1 MHTSPTPANISPSDA
16 IHTAPRPSRFCTMA
30 IAATLMAVPM
40 SLPAAAGDI
49 TAHGISTFGELKYDA
64 GFPHLD
70 YVNPDAPKGG
80 EISVWGFGSFDS
92 MHPYSTK
99 GRSGQLS
106 SIFFESLLESTADE
120 PDSSY
125 GLVAESMEY
134 PEDRSEVIFNM
145 RPEAR
150 FSDGTPLTAAD
161 VVFSYEI
168 LRDKGLPSF
177 RAVIEKQVAS
187 AEALGPHRVKFT
199 FKDGVPTRDLP
210 QTVGGLPIFSKTY
223 YETSGADFEDS
234 TLTPAIGSGPYIL
247 DSIDV
252 GQQIVYRR
260 NPDYWGKDLPINKGR
275 HNFDSIRVEYFA
287 DYNSA
292 FEGFKAGT
300 YTFRT
305 EASSKIWATSYD
317 FPAMEKGWA
326 VKDTPPDGTLASGQ
340 SFVFNLRRDRFQDIR
355 VRKAVGMMFNF
366 EWSNKTLF
374 YGIYERIESFWENSY
389 LKASGMP
396 GAGELAFL
404 SPIAD
409 ILPEG
414 VLDSAAVE
422 APVSSERQLD
432 RKNLRAASA
441 LLDAAGWVIGDDGL
455 RRNAAGET
463 LKLEILNDSQA
474 FDRVINPYI
483 ENLRQL
489 GVDAVHTRVDNAQM
503 TERERSF
510 DFDMV
515 VGNFRTSLTSGAGL
529 KQYFGSESAEFSI
542 FNLSGY
548 GSAAADQLIED
559 VLAAGDRTTLNDAT
573 RALDRVLR
581 AEVFWVPQWFKNTH
595 TVAYYDMYRYPEKL
609 PPYALGTLDFW
620 WFDQDAYARLKADGA
635 F

>member
-1 MHTSPTPANISPSDA
+1 MFMRSFSLKPLRVQA
-16 IHTAPRPSRFCTMA
+16 
-30 IAATLMAVPM
+30 LGLV
-40 SLPAAAGDI
+40 LPAALALAAPANADI
-49 TAHGISTFGELKYDA
+49 ITSHGISTFGELKYEA

-92 MHPYSTK
+92 MHPYTTK

-106 SIFFESLLESTADE
+106 SIFFESLLEGTADE
-120 PDSSY
+120 PDAVY
-125 GLVAESMEY
+125 GLVAESLEY
-134 PEDRSEVIFNM
+134 PEDRSHVIFNM

-150 FSDGTPLTAAD
+150 FSDGSPLTADD

-177 RAVIEKQVAS
+177 RAVIQKQVES

-199 FKDGVPTRDLP
+199 FKEGEPTRDLP
-210 QTVGGLPIFSKTY
+210 QTVGGLPIFSKAY
-223 YETSGADFEDS
+223 YEASGADFEAS
-234 TLTPAIGSGPYIL
+234 TLTPGIGSGPYVL
-247 DSIDV
+247 DSLEV

-260 NPDYWGKDLPINKGR
+260 NPDYWGNDLPINKGR
-275 HNFDSIRVEYFA
+275 HNFDRIRIEYFA

-300 YTFRT
+300 YTYRT
-305 EASSKIWATSYD
+305 EASSKIWATGYD
-317 FPAMEKGWA
+317 FPAIQKGWA
-326 VKDTPPDGTLASGQ
+326 KKDTPPDGTLASGQ
-340 SFVFNLRRDRFQDIR
+340 SFVFNLRRDKFQDKR
-355 VRKAVGMMFNF
+355 VRQAIGMMFNF

-374 YGIYERIESFWENSY
+374 YGIYERIDSFWENSY
-389 LKASGMP
+389 LKAE
-396 GAGELAFL
+396 GAPMEGELAFL
-404 SPIAD
+404 RPLAD
-409 ILPEG
+409 KLPEG
-414 VLDSAAVE
+414 VLDGPVVM
-422 APVSSERQLD
+422 APASSDRQLD
-432 RKNLRAASA
+432 RKNLRRASA
-441 LLDAAGWVIGDDGL
+441 MLDEAGWPVGDDGM

-463 LKLEILNDSQA
+463 LQVEILNDSQA

-483 ENLRQL
+483 ENLRAL
-489 GVDAVHTRVDNAQM
+489 GVDAVHTRIDNAQM

-510 DFDMV
+510 NFDMV
-515 VGNFRTSLTSGAGL
+515 VGNFRTALTPGSEL
-529 KQYFGSESAEFSI
+529 EQYFGSESAEFSI
-542 FNLSGY
+542 FNLAGF
-548 GSAAADQLIED
+548 GSEAVDSLIES
-559 VLAAGDRTTLNDAT
+559 VTAAEDRTTLDDAI

-620 WFDQDAYARLKADGA
+620 WFDQAAHEKLKAAGA

>member
-1 MHTSPTPANISPSDA
+1 MFMRSFSL
-16 IHTAPRPSRFCTMA
+16 RPLRVQA
-30 IAATLMAVPM
+30 LGLV
-40 SLPAAAGDI
+40 LPAALTLAAPANADVI
-49 TAHGISTFGELKYDA
+49 TSHGISTFGELKYEA

-92 MHPYSTK
+92 MHPYTTK

-106 SIFFESLLESTADE
+106 SIFFESLLEGTADE
-120 PDSSY
+120 PDSVY
-125 GLVAESMEY
+125 GLVAESLEY
-134 PEDRSEVIFNM
+134 PEDRSHVIFNM

-150 FSDGTPLTAAD
+150 FSDGSPLTADD

-177 RAVIEKQVAS
+177 RAVIQKQVES

-199 FKDGVPTRDLP
+199 FKEGEPTRDLP
-210 QTVGGLPIFSKTY
+210 QTVGGLPIFSKAY
-223 YETSGADFEDS
+223 YAASGADFEAS
-234 TLTPAIGSGPYIL
+234 TLTPGIGSGPYVL
-247 DSIDV
+247 DSLEV

-275 HNFDSIRVEYFA
+275 HNFDRIRIEYFA

-300 YTFRT
+300 YTYRT
-305 EASSKIWATSYD
+305 EASSKIWATGYD
-317 FPAMEKGWA
+317 FPAIQNGWA
-326 VKDTPPDGTLASGQ
+326 KKDTPPDGTLASGQ
-340 SFVFNLRRDRFQDIR
+340 SFVFNLRRDKFQDKR
-355 VRKAVGMMFNF
+355 VRQAIGMMFNF

-374 YGIYERIESFWENSY
+374 YGIYERIDSFWENSY
-389 LKASGMP
+389 LKAE
-396 GAGELAFL
+396 GAPTEGELAFL
-404 SPIAD
+404 RPLAD
-409 ILPEG
+409 KLPEG
-414 VLDSAAVE
+414 VLDGPVVM
-422 APVSSERQLD
+422 APASSERQLD
-432 RKNLRAASA
+432 RKNLRRASA
-441 LLDAAGWVIGDDGL
+441 MLDEAGWPVGDDGM

-463 LKLEILNDSQA
+463 LQVEILNDSQA

-483 ENLRQL
+483 ENLRAL
-489 GVDAVHTRVDNAQM
+489 GVDAVHTRIDNAQM

-510 DFDMV
+510 NFDMV
-515 VGNFRTSLTSGAGL
+515 VGNFRTALTPGSEL
-529 KQYFGSESAEFSI
+529 EQYFGSESAEFSI
-542 FNLSGY
+542 FNLAGF
-548 GSAAADQLIED
+548 GSEAVDSLIDSVTAAE
-559 VLAAGDRTTLNDAT
+559 DRTTLDDAT

-595 TVAYYDMYRYPEKL
+595 TVAYYDMYRYPENL

-620 WFDQDAYARLKADGA
+620 WFDQAAHDKLKAAGA

>member
-1 MHTSPTPANISPSDA
+1 MHVSLPHSTPRLSRIASRTLLVPALAAAVMISPLA
-16 IHTAPRPSRFCTMA
+16 
-30 IAATLMAVPM
+30 
-40 SLPAAAGDI
+40 LPASADVI
-49 TAHGISTFGELKYDA
+49 TAHGISTFGELKYNP

-106 SIFFESLLESTADE
+106 SIFFESLLEGTADE
-120 PDSSY
+120 PDASY

-134 PEDRSEVIFNM
+134 PEDRSAVIFNM

-150 FSDGTPLTAAD
+150 FSDGTPLTAED
-161 VVFSYEI
+161 VVFSYET

-187 AEALGPHRVKFT
+187 AEILGPHKVKFT
-199 FKDGVPTRDLP
+199 FKEGVPTRDLP
-210 QTVGGLPIFSKTY
+210 QTVGGLPIFSKAY
-223 YETSGADFEDS
+223 YETSGADFEES
-234 TLTPAIGSGPYIL
+234 TLTPAVGSGPYIL

-252 GQQIVYRR
+252 GQQIIYRR
-260 NPDYWGKDLPINKGR
+260 NPDYWGKDLAINKGR
-275 HNFDSIRVEYFA
+275 YNFDRIRVEYFA

-305 EASSKIWATSYD
+305 EASSKIWATGYD
-317 FPAMEKGWA
+317 FPAMERGWA

-389 LKASGMP
+389 LKAEGMP
-396 GAGELAFL
+396 ADGELAYL
-404 SPIAD
+404 TPIAD
-409 ILPEG
+409 TLPDG
-414 VLDSAAVE
+414 VLDAPAVL

-441 LLDAAGWVIGDDGL
+441 LLDAAGWVVGDDGM

-463 LKLEILNDSQA
+463 LVLEILNDSQA

-483 ENLRQL
+483 ENLRKL
-489 GVDAVHTRVDNAQM
+489 GIDAVHTRVDNAQM

-515 VGNFRTSLTSGAGL
+515 IGNFRTSLTSGAGL
-529 KQYFGSESAEFSI
+529 KQYFGSESSEFSI
-542 FNLSGY
+542 FNLAGY
-548 GSAAADQLIED
+548 GTDAADQLIASI
-559 VLAAGDRTTLNDAT
+559 LAATDRATLNDAT

-581 AEVFWVPQWFKNTH
+581 AEVFWVPQWFKDSH
-595 TVAYYDMYRYPEKL
+595 TIAYYDMYRYPETL

-620 WFDQDAYARLKADGA
+620 WFDQDAYARLKAEGA